1 MNLMREEMSM
11 SSVIYKVE
19 NHIARIILNRPEARN
34 ALTREL
40 ILNLKD
46 CLDKAAS
53 DDDVHVV
60 LLSAAGEKAFSAG
73 FDLKESIVTPVI
85 GVEARRKDTMFE
97 LSTWQKIW
105 NMEKPVIASVQG
117 YCIGGGV
124 HLALM
129 CDMIIASEDSKFG
142 ELEIAFSYVPDI
154 LIEPYKMPSN
164 IARQLMMTGEFMDAE
179 VLYRCGT
186 INKLVP
192 FERLEEE
199 SLELARKLAE
209 VPRVAMGML
218 KRQINKAYEFMGMK
232 QSMDYAAEL
241 FNLCRI
247 DQMSSASEFNEI
259 VKTQGLKA
267 ALEWQKQKKG
277 NV

>member
-1 MNLMREEMSM
+1 M
-11 SSVIYKVE
+11 SSIIYKVE

-40 ILNLKD
+40 ILNLGK
-46 CLDKAAS
+46 CLDNAAS
-53 DDDVHVV
+53 DDDVRVV
-60 LLSAAGEKAFSAG
+60 LLSSAGEKAFSAG
-73 FDLKESIVTPVI
+73 FDLKESIVDPAV
-85 GVEARRKDTMFE
+85 GVKARREDTMFE
-97 LSTWQKIW
+97 LTTWQKIW
-105 NMEKPVIASVQG
+105 DLEKPVIAAVQG

-179 VLYRCGT
+179 VLWRCGT

-192 FERLEEE
+192 FEKLEEE
-199 SLELARKLAE
+199 SMELARKLAA
-209 VPRVAMGML
+209 VPPLAMGLL
-218 KRQINKAYEFMGMK
+218 KRQLNKAYEFMGMK
-232 QSMDYAAEL
+232 HSMDYAAEL

-247 DQMSSASEFNEI
+247 DQMTSESEFNEI

-267 ALEWQKQKKG
+267 ALEWQKRKKEK
-277 NV
+277 V

>member
-1 MNLMREEMSM
+1 MLP
-11 SSVIYKVE
+11 VIYKVE
-19 NHIARIILNRPEARN
+19 DHICHITLNRPDARN
-34 ALTREL
+34 ALTNEL
-40 ILNLKD
+40 IVHLRD
-46 CLDKAAS
+46 SFDKAAA

-60 LLSAAGEKAFSAG
+60 LLSAAGEKAFCAG
-73 FDLKESIVTPVI
+73 FDLKESIVTPVV
-85 GVEARRKDTMFE
+85 GVENRRKDTMFE
-97 LSTWQKIW
+97 LTTWQKIW
-105 NMEKPVIASVQG
+105 DLNKPVIAAVQG

-129 CDMIIASEDSKFG
+129 CDMIIATDDSKFG

-164 IARQLMMTGEFMDAE
+164 IARQMMMTGELMDAE

-192 FERLEEE
+192 ADKLEEE
-199 SLELARKLAE
+199 SLALARKLAAI
-209 VPRVAMGML
+209 PKAAMGML
-218 KRQINKAYEFMGMK
+218 KCQINKAYEFMGMK
-232 QSMDYAAEL
+232 NSMAYAAEI

-247 DQMSSASEFNEI
+247 NQMSADSEFNEI

-277 NV
+277 

>member
-1 MNLMREEMSM
+1 MNSTVLYR
-11 SSVIYKVE
+11 VDD
-19 NHIARIILNRPEARN
+19 HIAFVTLNRPEARN
-34 ALTREL
+34 AITREL
-40 ILNLKD
+40 VQELGTAF
-46 CLDKAAS
+46 DKAAA

-60 LLSAAGEKAFSAG
+60 LLSAAGEKAFCAG
-73 FDLKESIVTPVI
+73 FDLKESIVSPILDIVS
-85 GVEARRKDTMFE
+85 RRKHTLNE
-97 LSTWQKIW
+97 LTTWQKIW
-105 NMEKPVIASVQG
+105 DLNKPVIAAVQG

-129 CDMIIASEDSKFG
+129 CDMIIATDDSKFG

-164 IARQLMMTGEFMDAE
+164 IARQMMMTGELMDAE

-192 FERLEEE
+192 ADKLEEE
-199 SLELARKLAE
+199 SLALARKLAAI
-209 VPRVAMGML
+209 PKAAMGML
-218 KRQINKAYEFMGMK
+218 KCQINKAYEFMGMK
-232 QSMDYAAEL
+232 NSMAYAAEI

-247 DQMSSASEFNEI
+247 NQMSADSEFNEI

-277 NV
+277 

>member
-1 MNLMREEMSM
+1 MNNTVLYRVDE
-11 SSVIYKVE
+11 
-19 NHIARIILNRPEARN
+19 HIAFVTLNRPEARN
-34 ALTREL
+34 AITREL
-40 ILNLKD
+40 VKELGAAF
-46 CLDKAAS
+46 DKAAV

-60 LLSAAGEKAFSAG
+60 LLSATGEKAFCAG
-73 FDLKESIVTPVI
+73 FDLKESIVSPI
-85 GVEARRKDTMFE
+85 MDIESRRKHTLSE

-105 NMEKPVIASVQG
+105 NMDKPVIAAVQG

-129 CDMIIASEDSKFG
+129 CDIIIASEDSKFG

-179 VLYRCGT
+179 VLHRCGT

-192 FERLEEE
+192 LEKLEEE

-209 VPRVAMGML
+209 VPRVAMGLL

-267 ALEWQKQKKG
+267 ALEWQKKKKA
-277 NV
+277 